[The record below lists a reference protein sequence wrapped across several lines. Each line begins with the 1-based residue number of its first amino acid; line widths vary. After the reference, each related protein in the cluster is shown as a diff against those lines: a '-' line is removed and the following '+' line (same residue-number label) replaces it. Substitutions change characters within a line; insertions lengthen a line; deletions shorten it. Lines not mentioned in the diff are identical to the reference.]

1 MKTDYTKREMYE
13 LIKALVD
20 AGVIS
25 GELTETGITE
35 ADVAQFCVDEL
46 ELLDKKVA
54 KAKERVA
61 AKKAE
66 ADELLDAV
74 RDALSADEFQ
84 SIPDITARIDGEEVT
99 VARVTARLKKLLDA
113 GEVEKDQITVPGAD
127 GKKSRK
133 IVAYRYVVNA

>member
-1 MKTDYTKREMYE
+1 MKKDYTKREMYE

-20 AGVIS
+20 TGVIS

-35 ADVAQFCVDEL
+35 AHVAQFCVDEL
-46 ELLDKKVA
+46 ELLDKKAA

-61 AKKAE
+61 TKKAE
-66 ADELLDAV
+66 GDALLDAV

-84 SIPDITARIDGEEVT
+84 SIPDITAHIDGEDVT
-99 VARVTARLKKLLDA
+99 VAKVTARLKKLLDA
-113 GEVEKDQITVPGAD
+113 GEVEKDQITVSGTE

>member
-1 MKTDYTKREMYE
+1 MKKTYTKREMYE

-35 ADVAQFCVDEL
+35 ADVAQFCADEL
-46 ELLDKKVA
+46 ELLDKKAA

-61 AKKAE
+61 TKKAE
-66 ADELLDAV
+66 GDALLDAV

-84 SIPDITARIDGEEVT
+84 SIPDITARIDGEDVT
-99 VARVTARLKKLLDA
+99 VAKVTARLKKLLDA
-113 GEVEKDQITVPGAD
+113 GEVEKDQITVSGTE

>member
-1 MKTDYTKREMYE
+1 MKKTYTKREMYE

-35 ADVAQFCVDEL
+35 AHVAQFCVDEL

-61 AKKAE
+61 TKKTE
-66 ADELLDAV
+66 ADELTELIKS
-74 RDALSADEFQ
+74 LLTDEWQTTTEIAAQIEDEDVSQ
-84 SIPDITARIDGEEVT
+84 SKITARMTKLINAGIAIKEQVS
-99 VARVTARLKKLLDA
+99 VVGANGKAAKKMSYRL
-113 GEVEKDQITVPGAD
+113 VQ
-127 GKKSRK
+127 
-133 IVAYRYVVNA
+133 

>member
-1 MKTDYTKREMYE
+1 MKKTYSKREMYE

-20 AGVIS
+20 ADVIS

-46 ELLDKKVA
+46 ELLDKKAA

-66 ADELLDAV
+66 ADELTELIKS
-74 RDALSADEFQ
+74 LLTDEWQTTTEIAAQIEDEDVSQ
-84 SIPDITARIDGEEVT
+84 SKITARMTKLINAGIAIKEQVSVT
-99 VARVTARLKKLLDA
+99 GANGKATKKMSYRLA
-113 GEVEKDQITVPGAD
+113 Q
-127 GKKSRK
+127 
-133 IVAYRYVVNA
+133 

>member
-1 MKTDYTKREMYE
+1 MKKNYTKREMYE

-66 ADELLDAV
+66 ADELTELIKS
-74 RDALSADEFQ
+74 LLTDEWQTTTEIAAQIEDEDVSQ
-84 SIPDITARIDGEEVT
+84 SKITARMTKLINAGIAIKEQVSIT
-99 VARVTARLKKLLDA
+99 GANGKATKKMSYRLA
-113 GEVEKDQITVPGAD
+113 Q
-127 GKKSRK
+127 
-133 IVAYRYVVNA
+133 

>member
-1 MKTDYTKREMYE
+1 MKKNYTKREMYE

-35 ADVAQFCVDEL
+35 ADVAEFCTDEI
-46 ELLDKKVA
+46 ELLDKKAA

-61 AKKAE
+61 TKKAE
-66 ADELLDAV
+66 GDALLDAV
-74 RDALSADEFQ
+74 REVLSADEFQ
-84 SIPDITARIDGEEVT
+84 SIPDITARIEGEDIT
-99 VARVTARLKKLLDA
+99 VAKVTARLKKLLDA
-113 GEVEKDQITVPGAD
+113 GEVEKDQITVTGAE

>member
-1 MKTDYTKREMYE
+1 MKKTYTKREMYE

-35 ADVAQFCVDEL
+35 AHVAQFCVDEL
-46 ELLDKKVA
+46 KLLDKKVA

-66 ADELLDAV
+66 ADELTELIKS
-74 RDALSADEFQ
+74 LLTDEWQTTTEIAAQIEDEDVSQ
-84 SIPDITARIDGEEVT
+84 SKITARMTKLINAGIAIKEQVS
-99 VARVTARLKKLLDA
+99 VVGANGKAAKKMSYRL
-113 GEVEKDQITVPGAD
+113 VQ
-127 GKKSRK
+127 
-133 IVAYRYVVNA
+133 

>member
-1 MKTDYTKREMYE
+1 MKKTYTKREMYE

-20 AGVIS
+20 TGVIS

-35 ADVAQFCVDEL
+35 ADVAEFCTDEI
-46 ELLDKKVA
+46 ELLDKKAA

-61 AKKAE
+61 TKKAE
-66 ADELLDAV
+66 GDALLDAV

-84 SIPDITARIDGEEVT
+84 SIPDITTRIDDENVT

-113 GEVEKDQITVPGAD
+113 GEVEKDQITISGTD

>member
-1 MKTDYTKREMYE
+1 MKKTYTKREMYE

-35 ADVAQFCVDEL
+35 AHVAQFCVDEL

-66 ADELLDAV
+66 ADELTELIKS
-74 RDALSADEFQ
+74 LLTDEWQTTTEIAAQIEDEDVSQ
-84 SIPDITARIDGEEVT
+84 SKITARMTKLINAGIAIKEQVS
-99 VARVTARLKKLLDA
+99 VVGANGKAAKKMSYRL
-113 GEVEKDQITVPGAD
+113 VQ
-127 GKKSRK
+127 
-133 IVAYRYVVNA
+133 

>member
-1 MKTDYTKREMYE
+1 MKKNYTKREMYE

-35 ADVAQFCVDEL
+35 ADVAEFCTDEI
-46 ELLDKKVA
+46 ELLDKKAA

-61 AKKAE
+61 TKKAE
-66 ADELLDAV
+66 GDALLDAV
-74 RDALSADEFQ
+74 REVLSADEFQ
-84 SIPDITARIDGEEVT
+84 SIPDITARIEGEDVT
-99 VARVTARLKKLLDA
+99 VAKVTARLKKLLDA
-113 GEVEKDQITVPGAD
+113 GEVEKDQITVTGAE

>member
-1 MKTDYTKREMYE
+1 MKKTYTKREMYE

-20 AGVIS
+20 ADVIS

-46 ELLDKKVA
+46 ELLDKKAA

-61 AKKAE
+61 TKKAE
-66 ADELLDAV
+66 GDALLDAV
-74 RDALSADEFQ
+74 RDVLSADEFQ
-84 SIPDITARIDGEEVT
+84 SIPDITARIDGEDVT
-99 VARVTARLKKLLDA
+99 VAKVTARLKKLLDA
-113 GEVEKDQITVPGAD
+113 GEVEKDQITVTGAE

-133 IVAYRYVVNA
+133 IVAYRYVVSA